1 VVIVVVMLDALEEYL
16 RQYIGGTREFAW
28 HAPYKGDLFKLFLQ
42 AYKQGYV
49 QSAGP
54 APLTRSAMRDEIL
67 ARYQPEPSSPGQR
80 EFLDQ
85 IVILW
90 DAWSY
95 ALDRYQEGA

>member
-1 VVIVVVMLDALEEYL
+1 MQADEILDALEEYL
-16 RQYIGGTREFAW
+16 RQYVGRTREFAW
-28 HAPYKGDLFKLFLQ
+28 QAPYRGDLFKLFMQ

-54 APLTRSAMRDEIL
+54 APLTGSAIREELM
-67 ARYQPEPSSPGQR
+67 ARYQPQNPPQEQV